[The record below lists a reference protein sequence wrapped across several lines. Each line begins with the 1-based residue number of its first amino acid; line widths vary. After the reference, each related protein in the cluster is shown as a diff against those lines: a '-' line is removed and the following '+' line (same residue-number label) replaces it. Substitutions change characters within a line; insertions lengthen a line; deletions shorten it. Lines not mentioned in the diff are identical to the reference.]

1 MQLKPVK
8 IKKELGFPT
17 INEFA
22 QNPELLYKNIPS
34 SWLKNKYVA
43 ASLAMFVLCGNVGN
57 AQVPTKNQI
66 QYVLQ
71 QDQKKKTSKK
81 KITQKVKEVKKQ
93 ERNEIPDTINVIE
106 YSGSVGCV
114 SVAPPVYIT
123 EKEAYEIILNIFK
136 EENIEL
142 DTINCPEI
150 KFILQPNDREVKLK
164 IDAYNKEHN
173 IAVEYVTSADKKL
186 TNVVNT
192 HLSSGYNYFREPD
205 ARFIY
210 DELKNQG
217 YKYSGVFYDEP
228 VYADYTEKNWD
239 ESIEK
244 AKQEIKS
251 NLIKQVHEFIIWL
264 KNEGI
269 LEK

>member
-17 INEFA
+17 IYKFV
-22 QNPELLYKNIPS
+22 QNLYLLYKNIPS

-43 ASLAMFVLCGNVGN
+43 ASLAMFVLCGNAGY
-57 AQVPTKNQI
+57 AQISTKNQI
-66 QYVLQ
+66 EYVLQ
-71 QDQKKKTSKK
+71 QDQKKKASKK
-81 KITQKVKEVKKQ
+81 KETKNVKEVKSK
-93 ERNEIPDTINVIE
+93 EKKKINEFSTFE
-106 YSGSVGCV
+106 YIGSVGCV
-114 SVAPPVYIT
+114 SVAPPVYLT
-123 EKEAYEIILNIFK
+123 EQEAYEIILNIFK
-136 EENIEL
+136 DENIEL

-150 KFILQPNDREVKLK
+150 RFTLQPNDREVKLK

-173 IAVEYVTSADKKL
+173 IAVEYVTSADKESID
-186 TNVVNT
+186 VMST

-239 ESIEK
+239 DAIKK
-244 AKQEIKS
+244 AKQEVKS
-251 NLIKQVHEFIIWL
+251 NLIKQVNEFIIWL

-269 LEK
+269 LKK

>member
-43 ASLAMFVLCGNVGN
+43 TSLAMFVLCGNASN
-57 AQVPTKNQI
+57 AQVPIKNRI
-66 QYVLQ
+66 DYVLQ
-71 QDQKKKTSKK
+71 QEQKEKTSKK
-81 KITQKVKEVKKQ
+81 KETKKVKEVKKQ
-93 ERNEIPDTINVIE
+93 EKKEITEFSPLIE
-106 YSGSVGCV
+106 SMGSVGCV

-136 EENIEL
+136 DENIEL

-150 KFILQPNDREVKLK
+150 KFNLQPNDREVKLK

-173 IAVEYVTSADKKL
+173 IAVEYVTSADKKSIDL
-186 TNVVNT
+186 MNT

-228 VYADYTEKNWD
+228 VYADYTEKNWE

-244 AKQEIKS
+244 ARQEVKS
-251 NLIKQVHEFIIWL
+251 NLIKQVQEFIIWL